1 MYEIVLMPAEM
12 VFHTYECDNT
22 IIVLTPR
29 RNILQAAKNHS
40 LQKNMVMT
48 G

>member
-1 MYEIVLMPAEM
+1 MPAEM

-29 RNILQAAKNHS
+29 RNILQAEKNHP
-40 LQKNMVMT
+40 L
-48 G
+48 